1 MALWREKL
9 FAAMSR
15 NAASATVFFK
25 HPDQSRGRAR
35 HPDRDLMIEEPRA
48 AARQPARTARCCA
61 SAWAAS
67 TSKRNDPAAAA
78 AHLRKALELDPK
90 YSAAW
95 KLLGRAYEA
104 AGQFT
109 AAAEAWTEGMAV
121 AEANGDQQAAKEM
134 KVFLKRLEKNRPK
147 D

>member
-1 MALWREKL
+1 
-9 FAAMSR
+9 
-15 NAASATVFFK
+15 
-25 HPDQSRGRAR
+25 
-35 HPDRDLMIEEPRA
+35 MIENLERLLA
-48 AARQPARTARCCA
+48 NGKEGALLRF
-61 SAWAAS
+61 SLGGEYL
-67 TSKRNDPAAAA
+67 KRNDPAAAA

-109 AAAEAWTEGMAV
+109 AAAEAWTEGMVV

>member
-1 MALWREKL
+1 
-9 FAAMSR
+9 
-15 NAASATVFFK
+15 
-25 HPDQSRGRAR
+25 
-35 HPDRDLMIEEPRA
+35 MIENLERLL
-48 AARQPARTARCCA
+48 A
-61 SAWAAS
+61 SGKEGALLRFS
-67 TSKRNDPAAAA
+67 LGGEYLKRNDPAAAA

-109 AAAEAWTEGMAV
+109 AAAQTWSEGITV
-121 AEANGDQQAAKEM
+121 AEAHGDQQAAKEM
-134 KVFLKRLEKNRPK
+134 KVFLKRLEKNRPA